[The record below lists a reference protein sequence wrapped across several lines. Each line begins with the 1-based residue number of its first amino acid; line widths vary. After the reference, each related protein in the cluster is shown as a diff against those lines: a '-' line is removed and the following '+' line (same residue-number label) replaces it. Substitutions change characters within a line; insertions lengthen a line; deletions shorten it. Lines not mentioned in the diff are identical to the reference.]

1 MEFTPSM
8 RRSTMKASDI
18 MVRDVFTIGPDAT
31 IQDVAEI
38 LLSKRISGL
47 PVVDAT
53 GRLIGI
59 VSEGDLLRRAESGT
73 EHSRSWWLKLLMGRE
88 TLAAEYVKEHA
99 RRVRDVMTR
108 DVISVQPDTQV
119 TDIAALLEKNRIKR
133 VPILE
138 NGKLVGIIS
147 RANLVQALAGLRK
160 EISVDKPLN
169 DTELRQTVMS
179 RLKSE
184 PWAKTSLINVT
195 VDTGAVDVWGIVDS
209 EAEKQALRVAIEVT
223 PGVRSVNNNVVVR
236 PTSAVT

>member
-1 MEFTPSM
+1 M
-8 RRSTMKASDI
+8 RAADI
-18 MVRDVFTIGPDAT
+18 MVKDVVTVHPDAS

-38 LLSKRISGL
+38 LVARRISGL
-47 PVVDAT
+47 PVLDGG
-53 GRLIGI
+53 GRLVGI

-88 TLAAEYVKEHA
+88 SLAAEFVKEHA

-108 DVISVQPDTQV
+108 DVVTASPDTPV
-119 TDIAALLEKNRIKR
+119 TDIAATLEKNHIKR
-133 VPILE
+133 LPILE
-138 NGKLVGIIS
+138 DGRLVGIVS
-147 RANLVQALAGLRK
+147 RANLVQALAGMHK
-160 EISVDKPLN
+160 AIAAEKPLT
-169 DTELRQTVMS
+169 DVELRQTLMS

-223 PGVRSVNNNVVVR
+223 PGVRSVTNNVVVR

>member
-1 MEFTPSM
+1 
-8 RRSTMKASDI
+8 MKASDI
-18 MVRDVFTIGPDAT
+18 MVRDVFTIGPDAS

-47 PVVDAT
+47 PVVDTA
-53 GRLIGI
+53 GHLIGI

-99 RRVRDVMTR
+99 RRVKDVMTR
-108 DVISVQPDTQV
+108 DVITVAPDSQV

-133 VPILE
+133 VPIVD

-147 RANLVQALAGLRK
+147 RANLVQALAGMRK
-160 EISVDKPLN
+160 EISVDKPLS

-236 PTSAVT
+236 PTAAVT